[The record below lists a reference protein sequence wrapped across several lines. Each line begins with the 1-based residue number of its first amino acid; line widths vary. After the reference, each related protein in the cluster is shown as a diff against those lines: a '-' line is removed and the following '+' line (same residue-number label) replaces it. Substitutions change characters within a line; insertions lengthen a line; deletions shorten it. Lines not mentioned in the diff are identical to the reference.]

1 MQSIGFDLGVVA
13 VNLTGCRR
21 SFSVS
26 VAPSLSIGTSAEFYN
41 LINKFQ
47 CFGCEEHGNVLEFV
61 TLMEEL
67 DQDPDDG
74 SNFRKA
80 ATIISK
86 VCHISLSDR
95 VARH

>member
-1 MQSIGFDLGVVA
+1 MSGQSIFDPLPPLPVHEMQSIGFDLGVVA

-61 TLMEEL
+61 TLL
-67 DQDPDDG
+67 IAHFPRFG
-74 SNFRKA
+74 RS
-80 ATIISK
+80 
-86 VCHISLSDR
+86 HP
-95 VARH
+95 